1 VNDGLHAPVLY
12 RDRSEGR
19 ERARGSAGRERERE
33 REEEK
38 VREDGES
45 GVCNGEKQE
54 QKSGKS

>member
-12 RDRSEGR
+12 R
-19 ERARGSAGRERERE
+19 ERPERREREQEEVQGERE
-33 REEEK
+33 RKRK

-54 QKSGKS
+54 QESGKS